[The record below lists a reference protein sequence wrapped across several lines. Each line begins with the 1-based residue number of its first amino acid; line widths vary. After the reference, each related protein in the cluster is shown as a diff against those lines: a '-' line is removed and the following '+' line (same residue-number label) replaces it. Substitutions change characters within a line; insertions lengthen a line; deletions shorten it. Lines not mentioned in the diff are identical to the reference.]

1 MVITYRRR
9 MIMPWKERS
18 LMSLRQE
25 FVVFALNVKRSISLQ
40 ALCQR
45 FKISPKTG
53 YKWITRYGVEGAQG
67 LKDRSRRPRHSPF
80 KTPEPMEGAV
90 LKVRDRHSAWG
101 GRKIRRSL
109 IQEGLGRVPAAS
121 TITEIL
127 RRHHRLN
134 PEEASKHQ
142 PWQRFVQEAPNRLW
156 QMDFKG
162 HFGLQSG
169 GRCHPLTLLDDHS
182 RFALGLRACGDEREG
197 TVQGELTK
205 IFCDYGLPEAMIMDN
220 GAPWGH
226 YLEAFTKLSVW
237 LIRLG
242 IQVSH
247 SRPGHPQTHGKNE
260 RFNRTLKV
268 ELLQN
273 EVFYDLPHCQE
284 AFDRW
289 RDVYNLERPHEAL
302 GMKTPAQYYHPSSR
316 SFPEVF
322 APIEY
327 GPGDIV
333 RRVQGKGEI
342 HYRGHVF
349 VIGHAFHGYPV
360 ALRPTT
366 EDGVLDVY
374 FCQQKI
380 SKITLKEG

>member
-1 MVITYRRR
+1 
-9 MIMPWKERS
+9 MPWKERS

-25 FVVFALNVKRSISLQ
+25 FVAFALNVKRSISLQ
-40 ALCQR
+40 ALCHR

-53 YKWITRYGVEGAQG
+53 YKWIMRYRAEGDKG
-67 LKDRSRRPRHSPF
+67 LENRSRRPHHSPY
-80 KTPEPMEGAV
+80 KTAEAMEGAV
-90 LKVRDRHSAWG
+90 LKVRGQHSAWG
-101 GRKIRRSL
+101 GRKIRKSL
-109 IQEGLGRVPAAS
+109 IQEGFERVPAAS

-127 RRHHRLN
+127 RRNHRLN
-134 PEEASKHQ
+134 PEETSKHK
-142 PWQRFVQEAPNRLW
+142 PWQRFVHEAPNRLW

-162 HFGLQSG
+162 HFGLERG

-197 TVQGELTK
+197 TVQGELTG
-205 IFCDYGLPEAMIMDN
+205 IFRDYGLPEAMIMDN
-220 GAPWGH
+220 GAPWGN
-226 YLEAFTKLSVW
+226 YPEGFTKLTVW
-237 LIRLG
+237 LIQLR
-242 IQVSH
+242 IHVSH

-260 RFNRTLKV
+260 RFNRTLNV

-273 EVFYDLPHCQE
+273 GAFHDLQHCQE

-289 RDVYNLERPHEAL
+289 RGVYNLKRPHEAL
-302 GMKTPAQYYHPSSR
+302 GMKTPAECYQPSSR
-316 SFPEVF
+316 SFPEVL

-333 RRVQGKGEI
+333 RRVQDRGEF
-342 HYRGHVF
+342 HYRGHIF

-380 SKITLKEG
+380 STINLKEIK

>member
-1 MVITYRRR
+1 
-9 MIMPWKERS
+9 MPWKERS

-25 FVVFALNVKRSISLQ
+25 FVAFALNVKRSISLQ

-53 YKWITRYGVEGAQG
+53 YKWITRYWAEGAQG

-80 KTPEPMEGAV
+80 KTAEPMEVAV

-101 GRKIRRSL
+101 GRKIRKSL
-109 IQEGLGRVPAAS
+109 IQEGLERVPAAS

-134 PEEASKHQ
+134 LEETSKHK
-142 PWQRFVQEAPNRLW
+142 PWQRFVHEAPNRLW

-182 RFALGLRACGDEREG
+182 RFALGLRACRDEREG
-197 TVQGELTK
+197 TVQGELTG
-205 IFCDYGLPEAMIMDN
+205 IFRNYGLPEAMTMDN

-273 EVFYDLPHCQE
+273 GVFYDLPYCQE

-302 GMKTPAQYYHPSSR
+302 GMKTPAECYHPSSR

-327 GPGDIV
+327 GPGDRV
-333 RRVQGKGEI
+333 RKVQEKGEI

-380 SKITLKEG
+380 SKITLKED

>member
-1 MVITYRRR
+1 

-25 FVVFALNVKRSISLQ
+25 FVAFALNVTRSISLQ

-53 YKWITRYGVEGAQG
+53 YKWITRYRGNGVKG
-67 LKDRSRRPRHSPF
+67 LEDRSRRPHHSPF
-80 KTPEPMEGAV
+80 KTAEAMEGTV
-90 LKVRDRHSAWG
+90 LRVRDRHSAWG
-101 GRKIRRSL
+101 GRKIRKSL
-109 IQEGLGRVPAAS
+109 IQEGLERVPAAS

-127 RRHHRLN
+127 RRHDRLN
-134 PEEASKHQ
+134 PEETSKHK
-142 PWQRFVQEAPNRLW
+142 PWQRFVKEAPNRLW

-162 HFGLQSG
+162 HFELQSG

-182 RFALGLRACGDEREG
+182 RFALGLRACGDEQEA
-197 TVQGELTK
+197 TVQGELTG
-205 IFCDYGLPEAMIMDN
+205 IFRDYGLPEAMIMDN

-226 YLEAFTKLSVW
+226 YLEAFTRLNVW

-242 IQVSH
+242 IHVGH

-268 ELLQN
+268 ELLQH
-273 EVFYDLPHCQE
+273 EVFHDLQHSQE

-302 GMKTPAQYYHPSSR
+302 EMKTPAECYQPSSR
-316 SFPEVF
+316 FFPEVL

-333 RRVQGKGEI
+333 RKVQSKGEI
-342 HYRGHVF
+342 HYRGHILV
-349 VIGHAFHGYPV
+349 VGHAFHGYPV

-380 SKITLKEG
+380 SKINLKETK

>member
-1 MVITYRRR
+1 

-18 LMSLRQE
+18 LMSLREE
-25 FVVFALNVKRSISLQ
+25 FVAFALNVTRSISLK
-40 ALCQR
+40 ALCHR

-53 YKWITRYGVEGAQG
+53 YKWITRYRSDGVKG
-67 LKDRSRRPRHSPF
+67 LEDRSRRPHHSPF

-90 LKVRDRHSAWG
+90 LKVRDEHSAWG
-101 GRKIRRSL
+101 GRKIRGSL
-109 IQEGLGRVPAAS
+109 IQEGLERVPAAS

-127 RRHHRLN
+127 RRHDRLN
-134 PEEASKHQ
+134 PEEALKHQ
-142 PWQRFVQEAPNRLW
+142 PWQRFVKEAPNRLW

-162 HFGLQSG
+162 HFGLESG

-197 TVQGELTK
+197 TVQGELAAT
-205 IFCDYGLPEAMIMDN
+205 FRDYGLPEAMITDN
-220 GAPWGH
+220 GTPWGH
-226 YLEAFTKLSVW
+226 YLEAFTRLSVW

-242 IQVSH
+242 IYVSH

-273 EVFYDLPHCQE
+273 GVFHDLQHCQE

-289 RDVYNLERPHEAL
+289 RDVYNLKRPHEAL
-302 GMKTPAQYYHPSSR
+302 QMKTPAECYQPSSR
-316 SFPEVF
+316 YFPEVL

-333 RRVQGKGEI
+333 RKVQGKGEI
-342 HYRGHVF
+342 YYRGHIF
-349 VIGHAFHGYPV
+349 VIGHAFYGHPV
-360 ALRPTT
+360 GLRPTT

-380 SKITLKEG
+380 SKINLKEV